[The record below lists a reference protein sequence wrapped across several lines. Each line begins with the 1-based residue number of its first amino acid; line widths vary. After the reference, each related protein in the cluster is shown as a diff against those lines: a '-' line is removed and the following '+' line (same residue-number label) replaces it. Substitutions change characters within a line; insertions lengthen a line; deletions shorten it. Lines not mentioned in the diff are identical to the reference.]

1 MIAQDCTRMFQ
12 VHFVPVSSLRKTRPE
27 KQHSNL
33 PDECGAED
41 TLATSNQLPLAG
53 YGSNYCPSNASM
65 TMFPPATMVRVLTL
79 LIAGS
84 LLASCAVFQPIGD
97 FLLENT
103 APTAGQPP
111 SPASVPAP
119 APTSLPPPAAPTQ
132 TRNENCPERACPA
145 LNARGLY

>member
-12 VHFVPVSSLRKTRPE
+12 AHFVPVRHERKSRPE

-33 PDECGAED
+33 IDECGAED
-41 TLATSNQLPLAG
+41 TLASSTSRPWPG
-53 YGSNYCPSNASM
+53 YVVRDFKTTAQRTPQRRCY
-65 TMFPPATMVRVLTL
+65 PPATMVCVLTL

-103 APTAGQPP
+103 APTAAQPP
-111 SPASVPAP
+111 SPASAP
-119 APTSLPPPAAPTQ
+119 APTSLPPSGAPTQ
-132 TRNENCPERACPA
+132 PETRIAQSPVPV
-145 LNARGLY
+145 LH